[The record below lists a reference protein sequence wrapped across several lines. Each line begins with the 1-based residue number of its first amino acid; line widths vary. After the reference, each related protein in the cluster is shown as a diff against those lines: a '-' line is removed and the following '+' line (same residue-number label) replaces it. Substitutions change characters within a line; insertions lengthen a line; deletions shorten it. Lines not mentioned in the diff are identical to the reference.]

1 MKLWLEKKRKKELY
15 CFARKIGPHWP
26 SAPKTVSASLERVC
40 RVLSVYGAMAGV
52 EAVGR
57 PQHQPSCSSQSGV
70 YLLWA
75 AVHLFSLVGVSA
87 TAK

>member
-40 RVLSVYGAMAGV
+40 GVFSVYGAMAGV

>member
-1 MKLWLEKKRKKELY
+1 MSANLE
-15 CFARKIGPHWP
+15 W
-26 SAPKTVSASLERVC
+26 VC
-40 RVLSVYGAMAGV
+40 GVFSVYGAMAGV

-70 YLLWA
+70 YLLWE
-75 AVHLFSLVGVSA
+75 AVHLFSLAGLLV